1 MQLLLPGGS
10 LPWERPEERNEGAL
24 TQSSAS
30 QTCITDT
37 GREELGGIC
46 HYLYCAHNLGYWW
59 MHFEHG
65 ERCSTRGSTLDRGA
79 APLLQSLATVKVA
92 FAILKLRALLLR
104 GPVNL
109 TFLGRQQTPRAARG
123 DALLHP
129 YHCSL
134 RSQLPNP
141 NTGGAQ
147 GSPGSASA
155 RSDPA

>member
-30 QTCITDT
+30 QMCITDT

-65 ERCSTRGSTLDRGA
+65 ER
-79 APLLQSLATVKVA
+79 SL
-92 FAILKLRALLLR
+92 R
-104 GPVNL
+104 
-109 TFLGRQQTPRAARG
+109 
-123 DALLHP
+123 LHP
-129 YHCSL
+129 GQRGCSPPAEL
-134 RSQLPNP
+134 GNSESCFCHPKVESTSVTR
-141 NTGGAQ
+141 TG
-147 GSPGSASA
+147 
-155 RSDPA
+155 